1 MVEQC
6 LMSHANKPLPMKKI
20 SDNVWNGKG
29 EQIIAS
35 NYVKYMCAIDNW
47 GLYRAK
53 AFQTYHKYEYSML
66 FVLDIYQQ
74 LVYCLLVN

>member
-1 MVEQC
+1 
-6 LMSHANKPLPMKKI
+6 MSHANKPLSMKII

-35 NYVKYMCAIDNW
+35 TCVKYLCATDDW

-53 AFQTYHKYEYSML
+53 TFQTCHKYEYSML
-66 FVLDIYQQ
+66 FVLEIYQQ
-74 LVYCLLVN
+74 LVCCLLVN